1 MGATVVQ
8 RVSIQRMEAQ
18 TEVSSRKR
26 QEMESQGEGITKGK
40 RRKVLQVCFD
50 PVGMDP
56 VAVVDTKLPTDLS
69 SVPAPSSS
77 RPPAPLSMLP
87 RHMVK

>member
-56 VAVVDTKLPTDLS
+56 VAVVEAEAEAEAE
-69 SVPAPSSS
+69 VE
-77 RPPAPLSMLP
+77 
-87 RHMVK
+87 VWWGWW